1 MSFTTDDLSIVGTV
15 FVILGIGITYYCV
28 CIWESIHVPYSEK
41 SRLLTSI
48 SDSGVPTLSLLE
60 SED

>member
-15 FVILGIGITYYCV
+15 FIV